1 MTTKP
6 PTREGFYHWRA
17 NEGDEWE
24 IVKIDRNT
32 DGRFMVHSLDVLD
45 DWSEFIIDMPGQW
58 RRIPTPE
65 EMQEAWA
72 VRDVES
78 LELVSISNESK
89 QDAIDKAWDALGDPR
104 ETSQC
109 PGGYT
114 CKPVSI
120 VPRES
125 EVEG

>member
-6 PTREGFYHWRA
+6 PTEPGHYHWRA
-17 NEGDEWE
+17 KEGDAWGIFLVILSGGHLIAKTPPGYCMFAE
-24 IVKIDRNT
+24 
-32 DGRFMVHSLDVLD
+32 
-45 DWSEFIIDMPGQW
+45 DMHGQW
-58 RRIPTPE
+58 QRIPTPD

-72 VRDVES
+72 VCDAES
-78 LELVSISNESK
+78 LEPVSISDKSK